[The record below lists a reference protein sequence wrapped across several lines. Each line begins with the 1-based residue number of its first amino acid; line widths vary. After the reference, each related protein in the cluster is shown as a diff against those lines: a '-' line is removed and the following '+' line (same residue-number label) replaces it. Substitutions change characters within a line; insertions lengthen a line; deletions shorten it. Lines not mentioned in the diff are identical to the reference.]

1 MYIAPNSLIY
11 VYSGCPIAPD
21 YSNTLW
27 FDNEAQQRAYFLPSN
42 TAQNGYK
49 YSFSD
54 CYYVRDGVIK
64 VQKRYENLRD
74 INYLAFRNGLDS
86 PATAKWYYCFVD
98 MVRYVND
105 DTTEIHYSVDLV
117 QSYLFDATLKECY
130 VERQHSD
137 SDVVG
142 DNLVPEPIGL
152 GQMVFNN
159 YDRVG
164 NDLTN
169 CVIMVLYS
177 DPDDNTASNIG
188 NIYDGVFSAYK
199 MTCFSVDSTGISALA
214 TFLAQFLRT
223 PEAILSMYMF
233 PASMVTVSSW
243 SGGEGKGQGIIPP
256 GGTGWSHSYSL
267 NTCGST
273 LDGYTPVNKK
283 LLTYPYNYL
292 HVDDSNGGNLEL
304 RYEKFIESNG
314 SKTGQVRV
322 YASLGQPAQVN
333 LRPENYLK
341 VNSGGLYGANPI
353 HTLSLTI
360 SGFPMCSWNYDAWAV
375 WAMQNSFP
383 ILVRGI
389 EALASMGLSEM
400 FMSGESG
407 TITKDITHYAER
419 VGTNKGYERLK
430 EGSNTRAIE
439 TQRYNDNDLSGYANA
454 NRAVGSLA
462 DTAINAYSALRAPN
476 IVGGSFNVGN
486 ANYSN
491 KFMNF
496 YYGRLS
502 MDYIHAV
509 RADRF
514 LSRYGYAQMRVM
526 YPNRKTRT
534 RFTYLKTRDC
544 FIVGKMP
551 SLLARELEAI
561 YNNGITFWNDK
572 TTIGDYDSSK
582 PIIGVG

>member
-42 TAQNGYK
+42 SAQNGYK

-64 VQKRYENLRD
+64 VQKRFENLRD

-177 DPDDNTASNIG
+177 DPSDNTASNIG
-188 NIYDGVFSAYK
+188 QIYDGVFSAYR
-199 MTCFSVDSTGISALA
+199 MTCFSTDSTGVSALA

-223 PEAILSMYMF
+223 PEAILSMYMY
-233 PASMVTVSSW
+233 PKSMVTVSSW
-243 SGGEGKGQGIIPP
+243 SGGDGVGQGTIPP
-256 GGTGWSHSYSL
+256 GATGWMQSYPL
-267 NTCGST
+267 NDCGAT

-292 HVDDSNGGNLEL
+292 HIDDSNGGNLEL
-304 RYEKFIESNG
+304 RYEKFIESI
-314 SKTGQVRV
+314 
-322 YASLGQPAQVN
+322 N
-333 LRPENYLK
+333 LP
-341 VNSGGLYGANPI
+341 P
-353 HTLSLTI
+353 
-360 SGFPMCSWNYDAWAV
+360 
-375 WAMQNSFP
+375 
-383 ILVRGI
+383 
-389 EALASMGLSEM
+389 
-400 FMSGESG
+400 
-407 TITKDITHYAER
+407 
-419 VGTNKGYERLK
+419 
-430 EGSNTRAIE
+430 
-439 TQRYNDNDLSGYANA
+439 
-454 NRAVGSLA
+454 
-462 DTAINAYSALRAPN
+462 YSP
-476 IVGGSFNVGN
+476 
-486 ANYSN
+486 
-491 KFMNF
+491 
-496 YYGRLS
+496 
-502 MDYIHAV
+502 
-509 RADRF
+509 
-514 LSRYGYAQMRVM
+514 
-526 YPNRKTRT
+526 
-534 RFTYLKTRDC
+534 
-544 FIVGKMP
+544 FIVDAK
-551 SLLARELEAI
+551 I
-561 YNNGITFWNDK
+561 K
-572 TTIGDYDSSK
+572 K
-582 PIIGVG
+582 